1 MSCRCTKSKIG
12 KGRGRKF
19 RNFFPS
25 LLKSNFSDTNKC
37 KNPQTYCTYPYFT
50 TVSPSLMATDLS
62 SCSPS
67 LANPGNSTMKLQS
80 RAVHRR
86 LRKTNIVF
94 CFTVTQMVNAKTS
107 YCQNRLLQCIST
119 DYKIFYSYQCHVC
132 KMSQFMVMQTQ
143 YVVYILVSTM
153 SQSRFDNYDPHCVS
167 TLLCFMS

>member
-1 MSCRCTKSKIG
+1 
-12 KGRGRKF
+12 
-19 RNFFPS
+19 
-25 LLKSNFSDTNKC
+25 
-37 KNPQTYCTYPYFT
+37 
-50 TVSPSLMATDLS
+50 MATDLS

-80 RAVHRR
+80 RAVDRR
-86 LRKTNIVF
+86 YKVEKKTYCVG
-94 CFTVTQMVNAKTS
+94 FTVTQMVNAKTS
-107 YCQNRLLQCIST
+107 YCQNIALPKHHIAKEQRTRLLQCIST

-143 YVVYILVSTM
+143 YVVYRLVSTM